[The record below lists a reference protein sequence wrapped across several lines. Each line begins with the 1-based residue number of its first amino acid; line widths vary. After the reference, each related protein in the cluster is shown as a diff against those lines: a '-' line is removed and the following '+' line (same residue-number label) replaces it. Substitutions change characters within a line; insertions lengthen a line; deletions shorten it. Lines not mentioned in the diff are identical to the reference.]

1 MDIEWGFRHPRIFC
15 CTFRSV
21 IRKSPLRLA
30 QTKHLCHSPVPAG
43 CRASMSSLAST
54 SVSTSAAVWAARPG
68 GARQGRGFET
78 ATHVACKNKVPTLSA
93 RRRRAFRHPS
103 NASPTCTLACPE
115 QSRGDAETGLATA
128 PTNIAII
135 GAGFAGVAIAYHV
148 FKYVAEKH
156 AETTETNDTSENQH
170 SFGPVTITLI
180 DEKAIAGGASGVAA
194 GLLHPYTP
202 RGKLIWRGVEG
213 VDATLALVAAAEA
226 AEAVMESGDVLLKR
240 DVELDAFLEKKNG
253 TSKETK
259 HRGQAV
265 GYRAGVCRPAR
276 DWKQALDLAK
286 HCGGAYD
293 MGGRGVAVDVYGLKT
308 LVPGISVPIEV
319 ADAIAFEKEQHTTDE
334 TTQENN
340 KATAGLYVPEGV
352 VLDTARYLC
361 SLWDATR
368 LLAFGDETPDGCG
381 ASIEIR
387 TVASLQDDCELQK
400 FHAVV
405 VACGAG
411 AGSISELGGDKLPT
425 KLQGGHVVEMVPAVS
440 SFVDDDDTETQNS
453 SSKSWPAGAPGILGS
468 PYIAPLGPQRLLV
481 GTTKDYGATV
491 CDARNAGVVEF
502 NDDESND
509 ESNASSESNEKSD
522 RQKQA
527 RSAGVDLVHKASQ
540 IYPPLGDAHSWV
552 VDTTRYGVRANPP
565 RSNLGSLP
573 LVGRILPTHGD
584 DGGEKNHDSKH
595 AETKQTRWYVGG
607 LGARGL
613 VYHGMLGEIVA
624 RAVLE
629 DDDTHVPKELRF
641 DPGKGEGSV

>member
-1 MDIEWGFRHPRIFC
+1 M
-15 CTFRSV
+15 
-21 IRKSPLRLA
+21 
-30 QTKHLCHSPVPAG
+30 
-43 CRASMSSLAST
+43 
-54 SVSTSAAVWAARPG
+54 
-68 GARQGRGFET
+68 
-78 ATHVACKNKVPTLSA
+78 
-93 RRRRAFRHPS
+93 
-103 NASPTCTLACPE
+103 
-115 QSRGDAETGLATA
+115 
-128 PTNIAII
+128 
-135 GAGFAGVAIAYHV
+135 
-148 FKYVAEKH
+148 
-156 AETTETNDTSENQH
+156 
-170 SFGPVTITLI
+170 
-180 DEKAIAGGASGVAA
+180 
-194 GLLHPYTP
+194 
-202 RGKLIWRGVEG
+202 
-213 VDATLALVAAAEA
+213 
-226 AEAVMESGDVLLKR
+226 
-240 DVELDAFLEKKNG
+240 
-253 TSKETK
+253 
-259 HRGQAV
+259 

-595 AETKQTRWYVGG
+595 TETKQTRWYVGG